1 MSNWIIQQKWSELV
15 FISYEVD
22 KDLLKK
28 ALPEQL
34 EPDLYEGK
42 AYVSIVPFVMSD
54 IKFFFS
60 PVLPFSKLFELNLRT
75 YVRYKGKKGIF
86 FFTLDSNHRLG
97 NFIARN
103 FFHLPYRY
111 SNLRLIKEH
120 QSLKFYESNSI
131 DVEVKTT
138 NEDLECRLSTWL
150 TERYSLYTV
159 SGKRVFRGDV
169 IHDPWKLNKC
179 ELKKFTDTFSYE
191 FGFPSNGQHLHLA
204 YSPGLDVRFIPF
216 KRVE

>member
-1 MSNWIIQQKWSELV
+1 MNDWIIQQKWSDLI

-22 KDLLKK
+22 KDLLRG
-28 ALPEQL
+28 ALPPQL

-54 IKFFFS
+54 IRFFFS
-60 PVLPFSKLFELNLRT
+60 PVLPFSKLYELNLRT

-111 SNLRLIKEH
+111 SKLNFHKENH
-120 QSLKFYESNSI
+120 SLNFYALDSI
-131 DVEVKTT
+131 DLQVKTT
-138 NEDLECRLSTWL
+138 TDSLDCRLSKWL
-150 TERYSLYTV
+150 TERYSLFTV
-159 SGKRVFRGDV
+159 SGKKVFRGDV
-169 IHDPWKLNKC
+169 THEPWDLNKC
-179 ELKKFTDTFSYE
+179 EIIKFSDNFSDE
-191 FGFPSNGQHLHLA
+191 FGFPTKNKELHLA

>member
-1 MSNWIIQQKWSELV
+1 MSDWLIQQKWSDLI

-22 KDLLKK
+22 KDLLNE
-28 ALPEQL
+28 ALPDQL

-54 IKFFFS
+54 IRFFFS
-60 PVLPFSKLFELNLRT
+60 PVLPFSKLYELNLRT

-111 SNLRLIKEH
+111 SKLIFLKEND
-120 QSLKFYESNSI
+120 SLKFSSTDSI
-131 DVEVKTT
+131 DLQVKTT
-138 NEDLECRLSTWL
+138 TDSLDCRLSKWL
-150 TERYSLYTV
+150 TERYSLFTV
-159 SGKRVFRGDV
+159 SGKKVFRGDV
-169 IHDPWKLNKC
+169 IHEPWTLNKC
-179 ELKKFTDTFSYE
+179 EMIKFSDNFSAQ
-191 FGFPSNGQHLHLA
+191 FGFPSDGQGLHLA

-216 KRVE
+216 KRD

>member
-1 MSNWIIQQKWSELV
+1 MSSWLIQQRWSNLI

-22 KDLLKK
+22 KDLLQKS
-28 ALPEQL
+28 LPDQL
-34 EPDLYEGK
+34 TPDLYEGK

-54 IKFFFS
+54 IRFFFS

-97 NFIARN
+97 NYIARN

-111 SNLRLIKEH
+111 SKLSFIKDN
-120 QSLKFYESNSI
+120 QLLKFSESNSI
-131 DVEVKTT
+131 DLQVKITT
-138 NEDLECRLSTWL
+138 DILDCRLATWL
-150 TERYSLYTV
+150 TERYSLFTV
-159 SGKRVFRGDV
+159 SGKKVYRGDV

-179 ELKKFTDTFSYE
+179 ELLHFTDKFSTE
-191 FGFPSNGQHLHLA
+191 FGFPSNENHLHLA

>member
-1 MSNWIIQQKWSELV
+1 MSDWIIQQKWSDLV

-22 KDLLKK
+22 KDLLNE
-28 ALPEQL
+28 ALPDQL
-34 EPDLYEGK
+34 EPDLCEGK

-54 IKFFFS
+54 IRFFFS

-103 FFHLPYRY
+103 FFHLPYRF
-111 SNLRLIKEH
+111 SKLRFIKEND
-120 QSLKFYESNSI
+120 SLKFSSNDSI
-131 DVEVKTT
+131 DLQVKTT
-138 NEDLECRLSTWL
+138 PDSLDCHLSKWL
-150 TERYSLYTV
+150 TERYSLFTV
-159 SGKRVFRGDV
+159 SGKKVFRGDV
-169 IHDPWKLNKC
+169 IHEPWTLNKC
-179 ELKKFTDTFSYE
+179 EVIKFSDNFSAE
-191 FGFPSNGQHLHLA
+191 FGFPSQNKELHLA

>member
-1 MSNWIIQQKWSELV
+1 MNNWIIQQKWSYLI

-22 KDLLKK
+22 KILLNK
-28 ALPEQL
+28 ALPDQL

-54 IKFFFS
+54 IRFFFS
-60 PVLPFSKLFELNLRT
+60 PVLPFSKLYELNLRT

-97 NFIARN
+97 NFIARK

-111 SNLRLIKEH
+111 SNLTFTKENKL
-120 QSLKFYESNSI
+120 LKFSAIDSI
-131 DVEVKTT
+131 DLQVKTST
-138 NEDLECRLSTWL
+138 DSLDCHLSKWL
-150 TERYSLYTV
+150 TERYSLFTV
-159 SGKRVFRGDV
+159 SGNKVFRGDV
-169 IHDPWKLNKC
+169 IHDPWKLNRC
-179 ELKKFTDTFSYE
+179 ELIKFSDNFSAE
-191 FGFPSNGQHLHLA
+191 FGFPTKNKDPHLS
-204 YSPGLDVRFIPF
+204 YSQGLDVRFIPF